1 MTLNYNR
8 KLYVPVSYKIDSQ
21 VDQYQLRMLPEE
33 EQRILQRRDVYDTQ
47 TRKLRTEYK
56 THSYKNELTLAR
68 KEWDYMKE
76 VEKDPITKV
85 VLKAPTHARGE
96 APLSVVGY
104 GCGTCRMG
112 DDPATSVVN
121 ADGQCHELDNLFIA
135 DASIF
140 PSCPSVGPGL
150 TVIALALRLADKL
163 G

>member
-1 MTLNYNR
+1 
-8 KLYVPVSYKIDSQ
+8 
-21 VDQYQLRMLPEE
+21 
-33 EQRILQRRDVYDTQ
+33 
-47 TRKLRTEYK
+47 
-56 THSYKNELTLAR
+56 
-68 KEWDYMKE
+68 
-76 VEKDPITKV
+76 
-85 VLKAPTHARGE
+85 
-96 APLSVVGY
+96 
-104 GCGTCRMG
+104 MG